1 MRYFTVND
9 RIEKKLKKF
18 YSFGEAKEE
27 ANRLIKIYM
36 TLNSRVRLEQ
46 KDGNFYIYLKEKQ

>member
-1 MRYFTVND
+1 MRYFIVSD

-18 YSFGEAKEE
+18 YSFAEAKEE

-46 KDGNFYIYLKEKQ
+46 KDGNFYIFLKEEQ

>member
-46 KDGNFYIYLKEKQ
+46 KDGNFYIYLKEE

>member
-1 MRYFTVND
+1 MRYFIVSD

-18 YSFGEAKEE
+18 YSFAEAKEE

-46 KDGNFYIYLKEKQ
+46 KDGNFYIYLKEN